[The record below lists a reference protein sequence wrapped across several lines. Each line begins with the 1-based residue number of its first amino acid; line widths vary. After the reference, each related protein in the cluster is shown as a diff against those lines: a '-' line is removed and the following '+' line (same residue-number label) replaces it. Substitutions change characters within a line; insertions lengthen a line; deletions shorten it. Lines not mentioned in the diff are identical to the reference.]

1 MPEYVILVDEHDRET
16 GLEEKLKAHEL
27 GLLHRAFS
35 VLIFNS
41 QGKLLLQ
48 QRAAHKYH
56 SPLLWT
62 NTCCS
67 HPRKG
72 ESIPDAADRRLQE
85 EMGMKAG
92 LQKVFSFIYKAD
104 MENGL
109 TEHEFDHVLIGF
121 SDTDPQINPEEVHQ
135 FRWES
140 LETIKK
146 EIQQHPA
153 DFTTWFRLLIRDHEQ
168 KILAHENLQKR
179 NI

>member
-1 MPEYVILVDEHDRET
+1 MTEYVILVDENDHET

-27 GLLHRAFS
+27 SLLHRAFS
-35 VLIFNS
+35 ILIFNS

-72 ESIPDAADRRLQE
+72 ESILEAAHRRLRE
-85 EMGMKAG
+85 EMGMKAD
-92 LQKVFSFIYKAD
+92 LQTLFSFIYKAD
-104 MENGL
+104 MANGL

-121 SDTDPQINPEEVHQ
+121 SDTDPEINLEEVNQ

-140 LETIKK
+140 PETIKK
-146 EIQQHPA
+146 EIQQHPS
-153 DFTTWFRLLIRDHEQ
+153 DFTAWFRLLICDHEQ